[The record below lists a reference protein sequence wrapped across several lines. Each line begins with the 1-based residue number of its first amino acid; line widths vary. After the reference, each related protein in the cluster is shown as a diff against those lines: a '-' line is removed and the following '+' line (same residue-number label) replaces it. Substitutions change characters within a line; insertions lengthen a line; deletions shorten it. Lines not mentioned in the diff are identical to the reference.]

1 MVTPI
6 PKEGDQEQA
15 NNNRPISLTPVLSKV
30 CERVVHNQ
38 LTSYL
43 QSNDTLSKSQSGNK
57 RWHSCETSVIE
68 TTDTILNA
76 IDKKKLTAVVLL
88 DMSKAFDS
96 VNHDTLILKLQDVGI
111 SRDALQ
117 WFRSYLSNRTQVV
130 RIHSTLSEPLSVTNG
145 VPQGSILGPL
155 LFSIY
160 TNDLPSI
167 PQKCSTQSYVDDT
180 KLITSFELKD
190 NLDAIADLE
199 DDLFKIGEWCSNN
212 QLLLNPGKTKLMIF
226 GSRQMRAKLQFRSLS
241 IMGED
246 IVPADTAKDLGVIL
260 DSNLT
265 YDEHIIK
272 TASSCMS
279 RLGQINRVK
288 HVFDKRTLLMIINS
302 LVFSRLF
309 YCSNVWSN
317 TSKCNVDKLQA
328 VQNFACRIV
337 SGARKFDH
345 VTPIRKEL
353 NWLSVQSQLYY
364 RNATMAFRCM
374 TGQAPDYLSSKFIKR
389 AEVSRRSTRNS
400 QLLQI
405 PFFRTASG
413 QRTFFY
419 RTVNLWNSLD
429 NSFKLCNSVK
439 VFKKRLRTKLLKEL

>member
-1 MVTPI
+1 MGPEVYSCSTNKI
-6 PKEGDQEQA
+6 YRKAKRLGLLLFDQEQA

-167 PQKCSTQSYVDDT
+167 PQKCNTQSYVDDT
-180 KLITSFELKD
+180 KLITSFEL
-190 NLDAIADLE
+190 N
-199 DDLFKIGEWCSNN
+199 
-212 QLLLNPGKTKLMIF
+212 LMI
-226 GSRQMRAKLQFRSLS
+226 
-241 IMGED
+241 
-246 IVPADTAKDLGVIL
+246 
-260 DSNLT
+260 
-265 YDEHIIK
+265 
-272 TASSCMS
+272 
-279 RLGQINRVK
+279 
-288 HVFDKRTLLMIINS
+288 RT
-302 LVFSRLF
+302 
-309 YCSNVWSN
+309 
-317 TSKCNVDKLQA
+317 
-328 VQNFACRIV
+328 
-337 SGARKFDH
+337 
-345 VTPIRKEL
+345 
-353 NWLSVQSQLYY
+353 
-364 RNATMAFRCM
+364 
-374 TGQAPDYLSSKFIKR
+374 
-389 AEVSRRSTRNS
+389 
-400 QLLQI
+400 
-405 PFFRTASG
+405 
-413 QRTFFY
+413 
-419 RTVNLWNSLD
+419 
-429 NSFKLCNSVK
+429 
-439 VFKKRLRTKLLKEL
+439 